1 MGTELNIDPVIIR
14 GEELKNRGFG
24 GACTEKSNILSF

>member
-24 GACTEKSNILSF
+24 GAFTEKATF